1 MRLLYV
7 CHNDP
12 RLHPGGTEIF
22 ARELFHEVKRREGL
36 EPLFLALTN
45 GLHRPR
51 RPGTAF
57 QTVERS
63 ADELLLWAGHYDRL
77 FHGQIDS
84 HGVWPEFAELLRSF
98 RPDVVHFQHFLLLG
112 LEALYL
118 VRRLL
123 PDARIVVTLH
133 DYYSLCHHDG
143 TMVKAPGRELCYRS
157 SPDACHA
164 CFPSIPTTAFRLRE
178 INIKHLFGLVD
189 RFVSP
194 SRFLRER
201 YIAWGLDPE
210 RIEVVPNGR
219 ALSAPVPARELR
231 PGERRNAFAVFGNVN
246 PLKAPMVAV
255 EAARL
260 LAAGD
265 ETDFSLA
272 IHGSHVFQ
280 SDEFKNGFLEA
291 VKETRDNVVY
301 RGSYEASQVPEL
313 MREVDWVIVPS
324 IWWENAPLTIQEA
337 FHHGRPVICSN
348 IGGMAEHVRDGVDG
362 LHFAVGS
369 PHSLLRAMQRALA
382 EPDLWDT
389 LAAGIRPARTIREC
403 ADDYLELYAR
413 LGAER
418 KAAAAEAKRK
428 AAAEAKRKVA
438 AANTKRSAVAASA
451 KRKGGVASAK
461 RRDAATNAGRKGAA
475 ASVTGSA
482 VKPAAPG
489 KARKRARRAKAVQPS
504 DRPQAGAPA
513 P

>member
-12 RLHPGGTEIF
+12 RLHAGGTEIF
-22 ARELFHEVKRREGL
+22 ARELFHEVKRRAGL
-36 EPLFLALTN
+36 EPLFLASTN

-98 RPDVVHFQHFLLLG
+98 RPHVVHFQHFLLLG
-112 LEALYL
+112 LEAFYL

-133 DYYSLCHHDG
+133 DYYPMCHHDG

-219 ALSAPVPARELR
+219 VLSAPVPARELR

-265 ETDFSLA
+265 ETDFSLT

-291 VKETRDNVVY
+291 VKEARDNVVY

-362 LHFAVGS
+362 LQFAVGS
-369 PHSLLRAMQRALA
+369 PQSLLRVMQRALG
-382 EPDLWDT
+382 EPDLWET
-389 LAAGIRPARTIREC
+389 LAAGIRPARTIQEC

-418 KAAAAEAKRK
+418 KAA
-428 AAAEAKRKVA
+428 
-438 AANTKRSAVAASA
+438 
-451 KRKGGVASAK
+451 VASAK
-461 RRDAATNAGRKGAA
+461 PKRATASAKSKGAA
-475 ASVTGSA
+475 ASVKGSA
-482 VKPAAPG
+482 TKPASSG
-489 KARKRARRAKAVQPS
+489 KPRKRARRAKAVRPS
-504 DRPQAGAPA
+504 DRPEAGIPA